1 MIAEKVGHPP
11 GTDRDCIIGVAGCYA
26 PIGSADH
33 AGITA
38 STLITFILDL
48 SFPKITSG
56 RIDDAA
62 RPKPEWLLW
71 RQTVG
76 LLDATAHLSAMP
88 VRARLIVIRR
98 IRNKNSPQVRLAED
112 DHLV

>member
-76 LLDATAHLSAMP
+76 LLDATAHLSVMP
-88 VRARLIVIRR
+88 SACALDCNTPHTKQELAAGAAR
-98 IRNKNSPQVRLAED
+98 
-112 DHLV
+112 